1 MLSIYDPDE
10 LDKLVQIFESI
21 AREDSLGALFIENLR
36 EQLLLIGV
44 IDEFFEKRLFL
55 LRVLRVRQFFQGR
68 LWLTLLL
75 QGHILFLFDL
85 LDTDRLVLPVVADR
99 LKIIFKILG
108 TFVKRVL
115 LDL

>member
-21 AREDSLGALFIENLR
+21 AREDFLCALFIENLG

-44 IDEFFEKRLFL
+44 IHKFFEKRLFL
-55 LRVLRVRQFFQGR
+55 LRVLGVRYFFQGR

-75 QGHILFLFDL
+75 QGRILFLFDL
-85 LDTDRLVLPVVADR
+85 LDTDRLVLPIVADR
-99 LKIIFKILG
+99 LKITFKSLG
-108 TFVKRVL
+108 TFV
-115 LDL
+115 